1 MTPLTQVEVVELDL
15 RRLGAVLRVLSFTDD
30 PTQVEVDMLGTDE
43 VGALSL
49 VVDLRVVRSAGVVEG
64 GCAFDRESQRS
75 TNGSDMADE
84 PGEEGRVGFGRGKRH
99 VVVDLADSLLRQE
112 LGLSDVGAWDVLL
125 LGLRRVRRADAKVTA
140 LVLVEDAGE
149 DRRRVKVRQAEL
161 GDRARDRH
169 QGAGAHVADE
179 GVVARIRVAGRVG
192 GAAAG
197 SRALVHGFEV
207 DSLALPASSLA
218 LRKPFAA
225 QNRLAAWHLFVSAK
239 VGSEGPG
246 EKGTHPLRFGLTTML
261 P

>member
-1 MTPLTQVEVVELDL
+1 
-15 RRLGAVLRVLSFTDD
+15 
-30 PTQVEVDMLGTDE
+30 
-43 VGALSL
+43 
-49 VVDLRVVRSAGVVEG
+49 
-64 GCAFDRESQRS
+64 
-75 TNGSDMADE
+75 
-84 PGEEGRVGFGRGKRH
+84 
-99 VVVDLADSLLRQE
+99 
-112 LGLSDVGAWDVLL
+112 
-125 LGLRRVRRADAKVTA
+125 
-140 LVLVEDAGE
+140 
-149 DRRRVKVRQAEL
+149 VRQAEL

-225 QNRLAAWHLFVSAK
+225 QNRLAAWHLFVSVK
-239 VGSEGPG
+239 VGSGGPG